1 MAVLKEPIK
10 EALALKNYIG
20 GEWVE
25 SEGELVDIV
34 NPATSKVIAKAPVS
48 TMD

>member
-1 MAVLKEPIK
+1 MAILEEPIK
-10 EALALKNYIG
+10 EVLTFRNYIG

-34 NPATSKVIAKAPVS
+34 NPANL
-48 TMD
+48 